1 MSRPYVQ
8 KRRAEAAEAT
18 RRRIAQAAMEL
29 HGTIGPARTTISAV
43 AERAGVQRLT
53 VYRHFAD
60 ETALF
65 EACSGHW
72 LSLNP
77 PPDPGLWADGETREE
92 RLQRA
97 LGTVY
102 AFYERTAD
110 MLRNVLRDAPGVPAL
125 SGPVAEW
132 RRYLDRA
139 RDAAVRA
146 SGQGDTDR
154 LLLAAAGHALAFE
167 TWNSLRDH
175 GFAHQEAV
183 NLMVALVVAAP
194 STTRV

>member
-146 SGQGDTDR
+146 SGQGDADR
-154 LLLAAAGHALAFE
+154 LLLAAAGHALAFD
-167 TWNSLRDH
+167 TWNSLMDH